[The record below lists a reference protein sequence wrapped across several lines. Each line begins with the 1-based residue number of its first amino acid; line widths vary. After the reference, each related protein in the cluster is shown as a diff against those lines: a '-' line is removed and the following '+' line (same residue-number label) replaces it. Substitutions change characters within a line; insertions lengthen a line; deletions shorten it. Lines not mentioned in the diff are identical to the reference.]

1 MRTSSYV
8 KRDGEHQAMVRVV
21 VRDSLAVNVL
31 IFVMDS
37 VTIRVNVRIAA
48 KMDVRTL
55 LVDLADFF
63 VKQTV

>member
-1 MRTSSYV
+1 
-8 KRDGEHQAMVRVV
+8 
-21 VRDSLAVNVL
+21 LAVNVL